1 MWSRLVRLL
10 SQYPSAVIAFVD
22 DDGFPTSFRCHPVPD
37 AAEEVLILDPPPG
50 MTPCAGRGGLLC
62 HRHNEQL
69 WGLRSFIAGG
79 VLEERGG
86 RWVLVP
92 DRLTLGMGHGG
103 PLAVVRMIRRGRRT
117 SAAYLARR
125 GWERPEIEWER
136 LAAIKDQV
144 FD

>member
-1 MWSRLVRLL
+1 MWSELLRLL
-10 SQYPSAVIAFVD
+10 AQYPSAVVSFVD
-22 DDGFPTSFRCHPVPD
+22 GEGSPTSFRCHPVPD
-37 AAEEVLILDPPPG
+37 TAEEVLVVDPPSE
-50 MTPCAGRGGLLC
+50 MTPRAGRAGLLC

-79 VLEERGG
+79 VLAERDG

-92 DRLTLGMGHGG
+92 DRMTIGMGHGG
-103 PLAVVRMIRRGRRT
+103 PLALVRMIRRGRRT

-136 LAAIKDQV
+136 LAAIKHDV
-144 FD
+144 FG